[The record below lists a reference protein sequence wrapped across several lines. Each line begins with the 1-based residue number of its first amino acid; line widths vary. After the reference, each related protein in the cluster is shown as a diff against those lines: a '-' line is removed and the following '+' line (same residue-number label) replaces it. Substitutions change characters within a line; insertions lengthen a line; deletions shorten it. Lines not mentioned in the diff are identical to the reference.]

1 MTKIKLLQL
10 HTPQGLAGE
19 LHRESGFVFN
29 YTTGDRD
36 RELALGMPI
45 RAKSYASQVL
55 PPILEMN
62 RPEGFLRNYLDQLLK
77 HVGVDEMRLLLVSGG
92 HAIGRVSARQPGQE
106 DGRVNGRSLKDLL
119 SSGHS
124 EELFRDLLDAYAA
137 TSGVSGV
144 QPKVLVPMAERMTVP
159 QSELIVKSAGTY
171 EFLTQN
177 EYLCMD
183 AARRAGIE
191 VPGFHLSGDGGLFIM
206 ERFDR
211 VARHGA
217 AGAPEELHSLGFEDM
232 VVVMNKR
239 PSGKY
244 EGSYENIAKAIRIYC
259 QPATLS
265 ENLRALFEYLVLSI
279 MVRNGDAHL
288 KNFGF
293 LYEAPSRGDTVR
305 LAPLYDVV
313 TTSVYDFLPGT
324 GVTDNTMALKLGTDR
339 RYPSREAL
347 IRFGQDKCLVNDAAT
362 IIDRVAQAM
371 EDSWKENRSM
381 LGDWFA
387 QKMQKAWAEGM
398 LLARPGGK
406 VIPGL
411 PAKAGADPGQ
421 DDDQQVSAAPRG

>member
-1 MTKIKLLQL
+1 MTKIKLLHL

-19 LHRESGFVFN
+19 LHREAGFVFN
-29 YTTGDRD
+29 YTTGERN

-45 RAKSYASQVL
+45 RANSYASRVL

-77 HVGVDEMRLLLVSGG
+77 HVGVDEMRLLLVAGA

-106 DGRVNGRSLKDLL
+106 DGQVKGRSLKDLL

-124 EELFRDLLDAYAA
+124 EDLFRDLLDAYAA

-177 EYLCMD
+177 EFLCMD
-183 AARRAGIE
+183 AARRAKID
-191 VPGFHLSGDGGLFIM
+191 VPGFHLSADGGLFIM

-211 VARHGA
+211 VARPSA
-217 AGAPEELHSLGFEDM
+217 AGEAANLHSLGFEDM

-259 QPATLS
+259 PVTAS
-265 ENLRALFEYLVLSI
+265 ESLRALFEYLVLSI

-288 KNFGF
+288 KNFGL
-293 LYEAPSRGDTVR
+293 LYDTPSQGDTVR

-313 TTSVYDFLPGT
+313 TTAAYDFLPGS
-324 GVTDNTMALKLGTDR
+324 GVTDNTMALKLGGDR
-339 RYPSREAL
+339 RYPSRETL
-347 IRFGQDKCLVNDAAT
+347 IRFGKEKCLVADAEKV
-362 IIDRVAQAM
+362 IDRVAQAV
-371 EDSWKENRSM
+371 EDSWKANRSM
-381 LGDWFA
+381 LGDSFA
-387 QKMQKAWAEGM
+387 QKVRKAWDDGL
-398 LLARPGGK
+398 LLARPAGK
-406 VIPGL
+406 VISGHSL
-411 PAKAGADPGQ
+411 ATQEDLNAENDS
-421 DDDQQVSAAPRG
+421 DDAAAPRG